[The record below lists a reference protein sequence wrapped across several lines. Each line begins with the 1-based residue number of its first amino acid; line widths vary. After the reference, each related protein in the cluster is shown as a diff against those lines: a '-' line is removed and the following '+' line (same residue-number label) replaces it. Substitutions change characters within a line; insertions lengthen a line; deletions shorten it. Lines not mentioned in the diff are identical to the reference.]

1 MGRTK
6 WLIAVLL
13 ACNAA
18 AATAGDR
25 TKTTNSDAAP
35 SGERNSHG
43 AFNKDLKLERVAP
56 LDRVAIA
63 VDGAESSHGQNS
75 AMWRS
80 DPSGP
85 QGPMQVSEAAATDV
99 GGGDR
104 FDIAQNRI
112 IGRAYLAL
120 LYQRYGNWPDAI
132 AAYNWGIGR
141 MDAWLKAGRPP
152 GKLDDGVA
160 VYLRRVL
167 SESGLCAD
175 TTQARHTFAGDPAAR
190 HSLQEA
196 GDPSEGMRTA
206 GPAAVLPDRLIS
218 AACTPGDIGR
228 GPFSTGLG
236 PSRFVKKLEQALQL
250 ATLRAGRGP

>member
-1 MGRTK
+1 MGPRL

-18 AATAGDR
+18 GATAEDH
-25 TKTTNSDAAP
+25 TKTTHSGAAHN
-35 SGERNSHG
+35 GEKNSHR
-43 AFNKDLKLERVAP
+43 ASDKDVKLEQRPP

-63 VDGAESSHGQNS
+63 VDGAESSHGQNL

-104 FDIAQNRI
+104 FDIEQNRV

-152 GKLDDGVA
+152 DKLDGGVA

-167 SESGLCAD
+167 NDSGLCTD
-175 TTQARHTFAGDPAAR
+175 TIQARPAFAATSAASR
-190 HSLQEA
+190 SLQGA
-196 GDPSEGMRTA
+196 GDPSERVRPA
-206 GPAAVLPDRLIS
+206 EPAAAPPDRLIS
-218 AACTPGDIGR
+218 AACSAGDIWR
-228 GPFSTGLG
+228 GASSVGLA

-250 ATLRAGRGP
+250 ATLRAARSS